1 MDNVQRRI
9 SALIL
14 QRHISS
20 ALYIQSQSFLILG
33 QEFNFGTKYL
43 EKYTPHLFQFFEIGH
58 LNYELQK

>member
-1 MDNVQRRI
+1 MDNVQRWI

-14 QRHISS
+14 QRHTSS
-20 ALYIQSQSFLILG
+20 ALYIQTQSFLILG